1 MALNLNRGKP
11 KKYSSSN
18 RIASL
23 MGNGLL
29 TFMDDRK
36 QFKDFF
42 NKNEI
47 VFFKNE
53 LDLLDKLNYYK
64 INTRKRKKIAKNGQ
78 KKYFKLFNE
87 TNVAEYIVERSLLRK
102 KNYKPNWE

>member
-11 KKYSSSN
+11 KKYSCSN

-29 TFMDDRK
+29 TFMDDKK
-36 QFKDFF
+36 QFNDFF
-42 NKNEI
+42 TDNEI
-47 VFFKNE
+47 IFFKNE
-53 LDLLDKLNYYK
+53 HDLLNKLNFYK
-64 INTRKRKKIAKNGQ
+64 LNPKLRKNIAMGGQ

-87 TNVAEYIVERSLLRK
+87 VNVAEYIVERSLNLNLR
-102 KNYKPNWE
+102 YKPIWE